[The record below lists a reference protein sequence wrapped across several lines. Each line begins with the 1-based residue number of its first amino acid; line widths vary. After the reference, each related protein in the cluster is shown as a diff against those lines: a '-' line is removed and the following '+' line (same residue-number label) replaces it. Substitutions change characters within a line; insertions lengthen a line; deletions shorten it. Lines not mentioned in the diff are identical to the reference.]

1 MDSIETSIK
10 NIRGELKNYLIG
22 NKIKS
27 LVIGVSGG
35 IDSCLC
41 VALARPVC
49 QELNIPLIGRSLP
62 ISTNAPDEL
71 ERAQLTG
78 KVFCDDFKEVNLA
91 NYYDKLSDINF
102 VKESS
107 YEMAKMTPQELASIE
122 KGSKIRAGNIKARL
136 RMIYLYNL
144 ASVHQGMVLST
155 DNYTELLLGFWT
167 LHGDV
172 GDYGM
177 IQNLWKTE
185 VYAMAEWIAENECKF
200 LDEQTALTSTI
211 EAMATDGLGV
221 TNKGDLGQI
230 MPDFEGSS
238 REGYKEVDRILQV
251 WEDRFRLGEKQQKI
265 IEAEYSKNP
274 VIQRHKGT
282 AFKRN
287 NPVNIP
293 RAVILYGPSVR

>member
-22 NKIKS
+22 NKIQS

-41 VALARPVC
+41 VALAKPIC
-49 QELNIPLIGRSLP
+49 EELDIPLIGRSLP
-62 ISTNAPDEL
+62 ITTNAPDEL

-78 KVFCDDFKEVNLA
+78 KAFCTDFKEANLA
-91 NYYDKLSDINF
+91 NYFNALSDINF
-102 VKESS
+102 IKEHSSELVKL
-107 YEMAKMTPQELASIE
+107 TPEELAEIE

-136 RMIYLYNL
+136 RMIYLYNI
-144 ASVHQGMVLST
+144 ASIHKGMVLST

-185 VYAMAEWIAENECKF
+185 VYAMAEWIRDNECTW
-200 LDEQTALTSTI
+200 LEEETALDLTI
-211 EAMATDGLGV
+211 NALATDGLGV
-221 TNKGDLGQI
+221 TNRGDLGQI
-230 MPDFEGSS
+230 LPEWEGSS

-265 IEAEYSKNP
+265 IETEYSQNP
-274 VIQRHKGT
+274 VIQRHRGT
-282 AFKRN
+282 AFKRT

>member
-22 NKIKS
+22 NKIQS

-41 VALARPVC
+41 VALAKPIC
-49 QELNIPLIGRSLP
+49 EELDIPLIGRSLP
-62 ISTNAPDEL
+62 ITTNAPDEL

-78 KVFCDDFKEVNLA
+78 KAFCTDFKEANLA
-91 NYYDKLSDINF
+91 NYFNALSDINF
-102 VKESS
+102 IKEHSSELVKL
-107 YEMAKMTPQELASIE
+107 TPEELDDVE
-122 KGSKIRAGNIKARL
+122 KGCRIRAGNIKARL

-144 ASVHQGMVLST
+144 TSIHKGMVLST

-177 IQNLWKTE
+177 IQNLWKSE
-185 VYAMAEWIAENECKF
+185 VYAMAEWIRDNECTW
-200 LDEQTALTSTI
+200 LEEETALDLTI
-211 EAMATDGLGV
+211 NALATDGLGV
-221 TNKGDLGQI
+221 TNRGDLGQI
-230 MPDFEGSS
+230 LPEWEGSS
-238 REGYKEVDRILQV
+238 RDGYQEVDRILQV

-282 AFKRN
+282 AFKRT

>member
-22 NKIKS
+22 NKIQS

-41 VALARPVC
+41 VALAKPIC
-49 QELNIPLIGRSLP
+49 EELDIPLIGRSLP
-62 ISTNAPDEL
+62 ITTNAPDEL

-78 KVFCDDFKEVNLA
+78 KAFCTDFKEANLA
-91 NYYDKLSDINF
+91 NYFNALSDINF
-102 VKESS
+102 IKEHSSELVKL
-107 YEMAKMTPQELASIE
+107 TPEELAEIE

-136 RMIYLYNL
+136 RMIYLYNI
-144 ASVHQGMVLST
+144 ASIHKGMVLST

-185 VYAMAEWIAENECKF
+185 VYAMAEWIRDNECTW
-200 LDEQTALTSTI
+200 LEEETALDLTI
-211 EAMATDGLGV
+211 NALATDGLGV
-221 TNKGDLGQI
+221 TNRGDLGQI
-230 MPDFEGSS
+230 FPEWEGSS
-238 REGYKEVDRILQV
+238 RDGYKEVDRILQV

-265 IEAEYSKNP
+265 I
-274 VIQRHKGT
+274 
-282 AFKRN
+282 
-287 NPVNIP
+287 
-293 RAVILYGPSVR
+293 

>member
-22 NKIKS
+22 NKIQS

-41 VALARPVC
+41 VALAKPIC
-49 QELNIPLIGRSLP
+49 EELDIPLIGRSLP
-62 ISTNAPDEL
+62 ITTNAPDEL

-78 KVFCDDFKEVNLA
+78 KAFCTDFKEANLA
-91 NYYDKLSDINF
+91 NYFNALSDINF
-102 VKESS
+102 IKEHSSELVKL
-107 YEMAKMTPQELASIE
+107 TPEELDDVE
-122 KGSKIRAGNIKARL
+122 KGCRIRAGNIKARL

-144 ASVHQGMVLST
+144 TSIHKGMVLST

-177 IQNLWKTE
+177 IQNLWKSE
-185 VYAMAEWIAENECKF
+185 VYAMAEWIRDNECTW
-200 LDEQTALTSTI
+200 LEEETALDLTI
-211 EAMATDGLGV
+211 NALATDGLGV
-221 TNKGDLGQI
+221 TNRGDLGQI
-230 MPDFEGSS
+230 LPEWEGSS
-238 REGYKEVDRILQV
+238 RDGYQEVDRILQV

-282 AFKRN
+282 AFKRI